1 MSVNSI
7 IDTMRFYNSNHWS
20 FKCTDCHSD
29 EYLKQPHDPALKSAP
44 MSTCLDCHGGDE
56 TFAKYHFEDIDSEF
70 HNSAHFKA
78 DSVNFT
84 CWNCHNAH
92 YDKLS
97 MRDTLQQPH
106 QVISYDNNM
115 CLKCHGKE
123 PTYQGKYLTDSIKTD
138 VITLHQW
145 LPESKKHL
153 DNLRCIDCHAAVD
166 DSLLVPHQILEKS
179 KAVKDCKACHIE
191 NSLLL
196 KTLYKNRTSAG
207 IKKIMFLKT
216 VPVDG
221 LVMPTAKKHPALNI
235 VLISLSVLLLL
246 TVLFIVFRYFI
257 PNIEKKHNT
266 HK

>member
-1 MSVNSI
+1 MAVNSM
-7 IDTMRFYNSNHWS
+7 IDTILFYSSNHWN

-44 MSTCLDCHGGDE
+44 MSTCLDCHGGDD
-56 TFAKYHFEDIDSEF
+56 TYAKYHFEDIDSEF

-106 QVISYDNNM
+106 QMISYDNNS

-123 PTYQGKYLTDSIKTD
+123 PTYQGNYLSDSIKTD
-138 VITLHQW
+138 MIALHQW
-145 LPESKKHL
+145 LPETEKHL
-153 DNLRCIDCHAAVD
+153 SNLRCIDCHTAAN

-179 KAVKDCKACHIE
+179 MAVKDCKACHTE

-196 KTLYKNRTSAG
+196 KTLYKNRPASG
-207 IKKIMFLKT
+207 MKKVRFLKT

-221 LVMPTAKKHPALNI
+221 LVVPQAKKHPVLNI
-235 VLISLSVLLLL
+235 ILISLSVLLLL
-246 TVLFIVFRYFI
+246 IVLYTVFRYLI
-257 PNIEKKHNT
+257 PYIEKKHDVP
-266 HK
+266 K